1 MKYHVDCDGNC
12 YNCLRMSCENR
23 DRGLGETGFTE
34 VEKEFL
40 K

>member
-12 YNCLRMSCENR
+12 YNFLRMSCENR
-23 DRGLGETGFTE
+23 DKGLGETGLTE
-34 VEKEFL
+34 AEKEFL